1 MKPGDGDAR
10 AEPPDDIEGHDPAL
24 ARERTELAWTRIS
37 IAFFGVGA
45 ALLKVRPVSAVLVL
59 AIGVVVW
66 LIGHIPPRPGPASA
80 LGSRRVLAV
89 TVAVTGLALVALG
102 LTLTGSSSGLR
113 P

>member
-1 MKPGDGDAR
+1 MKPGDGERR
-10 AEPPDDIEGHDPAL
+10 AEPLEDIEGHDPAL

-45 ALLKVRPVSAVLVL
+45 ALLKFRPVSAILVL
-59 AIGVVVW
+59 ALGVGVW
-66 LIGHIPPRPGPASA
+66 LVGHMPPGPGQAGA

-89 TVAVTGLALVALG
+89 TVAVTGLALVALA